1 MTIRTITL
9 ATLLMTASALTAG
22 SALAQSTGGFS
33 GPADTATYRAAP
45 IVPPAGI
52 APMPTPKFDPATAR
66 DIFGLDPAQLLD
78 SVGTVTID
86 RGGDVFETPASE
98 AQRAIIDTHVMGNRG
113 N

>member
-1 MTIRTITL
+1 MTNRTLTL
-9 ATLLMTASALTAG
+9 ATLLMTASALAAG
-22 SALAQSTGGFS
+22 PALAQATGGFT
-33 GPADTATYRAAP
+33 GPADGATYRAAP
-45 IVPPAGI
+45 FSPPA
-52 APMPTPKFDPATAR
+52 AATPMPTPKVDAATAR

-98 AQRAIIDTHVMGNRG
+98 ALRAIIDSHVAGSRG